1 MQPLSAGEGSD
12 GSREMSLPAVDS
24 ALDDVRPYLMADG
37 GNVTV
42 VEVADGIVRLRLEVH
57 PVHFRVSGFQVFRV
71 SGWRLGRYL
80 PSSAPC
86 RRGCCTWE
94 A

>member
-1 MQPLSAGEGSD
+1 MQPSDAGEGSD

-42 VEVADGIVRLRLEVH
+42 VEVADGIVRLRLEVR
-57 PVHFRVSGFQVFRV
+57 PVTSFLPQGAVAPVKFQ
-71 SGWRLGRYL
+71 SWCL
-80 PSSAPC
+80 AM
-86 RRGCCTWE
+86 
-94 A
+94 

>member
-1 MQPLSAGEGSD
+1 MYPWLLMQPLSAGEGSD

-42 VEVADGIVRLRLEVH
+42 VEVADGIVRLRLEVRR
-57 PVHFRVSGFQVFRV
+57 VHFRVSAFQVFGFQVFRD
-71 SGWRLGRYL
+71 LGFQGL
-80 PSSAPC
+80 
-86 RRGCCTWE
+86 G
-94 A
+94 